1 MACHGEFHQNKKSFK
16 CLPHTNSMV
25 LNKNQIQD
33 IKDLLSYKISEKLT
47 NYARETTS
55 MPFLAKLMQDS
66 EKVASYSFIHSLAT
80 ILGQSVYE
88 KVAQIIAK
96 PNYDFAET
104 GYDVTGEITN
114 EENSAISKI
123 LQEIKSRTRKA
134 DKDKEI
140 NEILKANS
148 NGGRRI
154 KIRADLFL
162 KKGDKEYYIEIK
174 TAKPNMDVFVK
185 SKQKLLEWIAL
196 RKKKVNTILAI
207 PYNPYHPEPYSR
219 FTMQGYLDE
228 EKELYVAEKF
238 WELLGGKGTYEE
250 VLKIFDEVGK
260 EFKERIQI
268 KIKEVAKEK
277 MEV

>member
-1 MACHGEFHQNKKSFK
+1 MTLKEKQ
-16 CLPHTNSMV
+16 V
-25 LNKNQIQD
+25 QD
-33 IKDLLSYKISEKLT
+33 IKELLSYKISEKLT
-47 NYARETTS
+47 NYVRETTS
-55 MPFLAKLMQDS
+55 MPFLVKLMQDS

-88 KVAQIIAK
+88 KVAQIIAE
-96 PNYDFAET
+96 PHFDVAET

-134 DKDKEI
+134 DKEKEI

-148 NGGRRI
+148 NGGR
-154 KIRADLFL
+154 KITVRADLFL
-162 KKGDKEYYIEIK
+162 KRGNEEYYIEIK
-174 TAKPNMDVFVK
+174 TAKPNIDVFVK
-185 SKQKLLEWIAL
+185 SKQKLLEWVAL

-228 EKELYVAEKF
+228 QKELYVAEKF
-238 WELLGGKGTYEE
+238 WELLGGEGTYQE
-250 VLKIFDEVGK
+250 VLDIFDEVGK
-260 EFKERIQI
+260 EFKQKIQD
-268 KIKEVAKEK
+268 KIKKVAEEK
-277 MEV
+277 MEI

>member
-1 MACHGEFHQNKKSFK
+1 
-16 CLPHTNSMV
+16 MV
-25 LNKNQIQD
+25 LNQQQVKE
-33 IKDLLSYKISEKLT
+33 IKDLLRLKINEKLT
-47 NYARETTS
+47 NYVRETTS
-55 MPFLAKLMQDS
+55 MPFLVKLMQDS

-88 KVAQIIAK
+88 KVAKIIAQ
-96 PNYDFAET
+96 PHFDEVET
-104 GYDVTGEITN
+104 GYDVKGEITN
-114 EENSAISKI
+114 EQNSIISQI
-123 LQEIKSRTRKA
+123 LQEIKSKTRKA
-134 DKDKEI
+134 NKEEEI
-140 NEILKANS
+140 KEILKSNS
-148 NGGRRI
+148 EGGR
-154 KIRADLFL
+154 KITVRADLFL
-162 KKGDKEYYIEIK
+162 KRGNEEYYIEIK
-174 TAKPNMDVFVK
+174 TAKPNIDVFVK

-238 WELLGGKGTYEE
+238 WELLGGKGTYKE
-250 VLKIFDEVGK
+250 VLDIFDEVGK
-260 EFKERIQI
+260 EFKEKIQA